1 MKKILLTTATALCL
15 VGGGILTTSCDLGTA
30 ASALTQAAL
39 TNYATTGHLTGG
51 NLAGVALQSIM
62 KDKDMANVLGTLA
75 SDMLKNFAQR
85 GTAVQYT
92 GKSSLEA
99 LYGTYEPMAYNS
111 IGKATPNLD
120 VTLTT
125 NAKTVAES
133 NRAQLLIPAYTVGDV
148 QTTDLVIAN
157 LGVTT
162 NGTTSTIAL
171 TDNSGFGANCTC
183 TYKGNKLDATTVYI
197 TEANVVGN
205 TLTLNMTIYYGKE
218 YTNPVNLTYTG
229 TVK

>member
-1 MKKILLTTATALCL
+1 MKKTIFSVASALCI
-15 VGGGILTTSCDLGTA
+15 VGGGIMTSSCDLGTA

-51 NLAGVALQSIM
+51 NLAGTALQAIF
-62 KDKDMANVLGTLA
+62 KDKETANVLGTIA
-75 SDMLKNFAQR
+75 SDLLKGFTQR
-85 GTAVQYT
+85 GTAFEYS
-92 GKSSLEA
+92 GKSTLEA

-111 IGKATPNLD
+111 VGKAAPDLN
-120 VTLTT
+120 VTLTV
-125 NAKTVAES
+125 NKKTIAES
-133 NRAQLLIPAYTVGDV
+133 DRAQLTISAYSVGDV
-148 QTTDLVIAN
+148 KTTDLTIAN
-157 LGVTT
+157 LGITT
-162 NGTTSTIAL
+162 SGTTSTIAL
-171 TDNSGFGANCTC
+171 TDNSGFGANCNC
-183 TYKGNKLDATTVYI
+183 TYKGQQLDATTVYI